1 MADQRGRRDFRRP
14 AKVLE
19 AELWRRA
26 CDQTSRIAV
35 DTSSGLFYNIFSD
48 LTSCC
53 SRQLSPHRS
62 MHMKNAQAR
71 PPLTGAS
78 ITCSPVCTP
87 FLLRP
92 QLLTRV

>member
-1 MADQRGRRDFRRP
+1 MRDFGRP

-35 DTSSGLFYNIFSD
+35 DTSSGLFYNASIY
-48 LTSCC
+48 LMSCC
-53 SRQLSPHRS
+53 SQLLVPHRS
-62 MHMKNAQAR
+62 MHMKSTQSCL
-71 PPLTGAS
+71 PLTGAS
-78 ITCSPVCTP
+78 IICSLACTP